1 QRTAFIY
8 YAIAADDDL
17 NVDDNGR
24 PVQAAPCNAHQ
35 HSSKFHVED
44 DILHTFINAVRALPV
59 TADEVREATGR
70 DHLLRQVMKF
80 TTGSWPK
87 KITRPDLLCFS
98 NRRDSLSTLN
108 GSELCIGRN
117 LRTPLSMLKP
127 VPDFE
132 RQVNLSLETQFNHHH
147 GTKSR
152 TFKPGKES
160 WADGL
165 VVKRIGRVLY
175 KIKVGDELWTRHA
188 NQLRIRL
195 YDSDDHKTKNMDT
208 LFETFGLERPQS
220 LSRPANIQNST
231 APALPEVQRTL
242 EDQNCVTSPPFP
254 VQEAVQPRRSGRS
267 RRPTIRFDMDP
278 RHRSYNI

>member
-1 QRTAFIY
+1 MGNDASWVRFQH
-8 YAIAADDDL
+8 
-17 NVDDNGR
+17 
-24 PVQAAPCNAHQ
+24 PVPYDI
-35 HSSKFHVED
+35 KLED
-44 DILHTFINAVRALPV
+44 DILHTFTNAIRALPV
-59 TADEVREATGR
+59 ITDEVREATGR
-70 DHLLRQVMKF
+70 DPLLRQVMKF

-87 KITRPDLLCFS
+87 KTTRPDLLCFS

-108 GSELCIGRN
+108 GCQIVYARGYQGR
-117 LRTPLSMLKP
+117 
-127 VPDFE
+127 
-132 RQVNLSLETQFNHHH
+132 
-147 GTKSR
+147 
-152 TFKPGKES
+152 ES

-165 VVKRIGRVLY
+165 VVKRIERVLY

-220 LSRPANIQNST
+220 LSRPANIQSST

-242 EDQNCVTSPPFP
+242 EDQNCVTPPPFP
-254 VQEAVQPRRSGRS
+254 VQEAVQPRRSGRT

-278 RHRSYNI
+278 RQRSYNT